1 MVDMAIIC
9 EGKTERNFAEVLLKP
24 HFANYGIAVS
34 PVEIGVD
41 CLQSGG
47 NVSFERVL
55 HDSRLLLGDYKYVT
69 TLIDFYRLGSGWPVV
84 PQRDGTI
91 SSEDRA
97 IAVENAAFNSAKAQL
112 AIEDLEH
119 RLIINVLMHEFEGL
133 LFADPAAIVRVTR
146 AYRAEEALL
155 SIANAYATPEDIN
168 TGRDSAPSK
177 RLVTCGAN
185 YGKIVH
191 GTRIAAEIGLQA
203 IRAKCPH
210 FDAWM
215 CRVEGLNSS
224 MGAGSME

>member
-9 EGKTERNFAEVLLKP
+9 EGKTERNFAEALLKP
-24 HFANYGIAVS
+24 HFVNYGIAVS

-47 NVSFERVL
+47 NVSLERVL
-55 HDSRLLLGDYKYVT
+55 HDARLLLSDYKYVT
-69 TLIDFYRLGSGWPVV
+69 TLIDFYRLGSGWPIV
-84 PQRDGTI
+84 PQSGGTI
-91 SSEDRA
+91 SSEARA
-97 IAVENAAFNSAKAQL
+97 TEVENAALNYAKARL

-133 LFADPAAIVRVTR
+133 LFVDPAAIVRVTR
-146 AYRAEEALL
+146 AHRAEGALL

-177 RLVTCGAN
+177 RLITCGAN

-191 GTRIAAEIGLQA
+191 GTRIATEIGLQA
-203 IRAKCPH
+203 MRAKCPH
-210 FDAWM
+210 FNAWM

-224 MGAGSME
+224 M